1 MFRLITAQSAAF
13 TQAKKKKEKGIFTLC
28 LIPLC
33 SLPLARRAYVLC
45 RFPNSLFWR
54 RRAQGYSPKVRDRG
68 GGKKHRGDA
77 LCRRFISVCL
87 CMPEESVGA
96 ESTRSLS
103 PPHPTTAAASPYPCT
118 RISCFLPLI
127 CHPLRSARR
136 QPGGRATGG
145 RATGAE
151 LITGGS
157 RTDRETDRKDEAV
170 WNNCAMEAKPT

>member
-1 MFRLITAQSAAF
+1 MRPVPFSEQSLLEALSSRLFPEGARQRGGKSIGEMRSAAD
-13 TQAKKKKEKGIFTLC
+13 L
-28 LIPLC
+28 
-33 SLPLARRAYVLC
+33 LAFVCAR
-45 RFPNSLFWR
+45 R
-54 RRAQGYSPKVRDRG
+54 RRAQEPSQQGAYSLPNPPVPR
-68 GGKKHRGDA
+68 
-77 LCRRFISVCL
+77 
-87 CMPEESVGA
+87 
-96 ESTRSLS
+96 TS
-103 PPHPTTAAASPYPCT
+103 PSPCT

-170 WNNCAMEAKPT
+170 WNNCAMEVKPT